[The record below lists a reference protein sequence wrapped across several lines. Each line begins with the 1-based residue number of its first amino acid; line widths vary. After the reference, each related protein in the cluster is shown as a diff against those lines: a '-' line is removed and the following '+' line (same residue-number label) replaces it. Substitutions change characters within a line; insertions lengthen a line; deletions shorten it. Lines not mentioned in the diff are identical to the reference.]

1 MPRLIKRPMV
11 RKADSS
17 KVQRHH
23 EQFTTAVHFPIDIKA
38 KVLIANKMAYV
49 CLVDYSLRNDIS
61 C

>member
-23 EQFTTAVHFPIDIKA
+23 EQFTTGVHFPIDIKA
-38 KVLIANKMAYV
+38 KALIPYV
-49 CLVDYSLRNDIS
+49 CFVDYSLRNDINY
-61 C
+61 